1 VPRTSLWKFGLA
13 SSAAV
18 AAVIL
23 AISSVG
29 AHATPAPAK
38 SVAIHIQA
46 KSLVGTLLTVA
57 TEDAIQEAA
66 EQKAAAD
73 AAAALLA
80 KQQQEAA
87 EAAAEAAQDAAEA
100 AAAAAVVSC
109 ESADDLT
116 ADAAE
121 KIAAAAA
128 EAAAEAADAAETP
141 GTPEQP
147 EVAVPDPDAALD
159 ATEATCKAAQQGSDD
174 AGEHHDNESAQG
186 AAHENG
192 GDGSKKGD

>member
-1 VPRTSLWKFGLA
+1 VLKFGLA
-13 SSAAV
+13 TTAAIAGV
-18 AAVIL
+18 VL

-29 AHATPAPAK
+29 AHSRPAPAQTA
-38 SVAIHIQA
+38 AIHVQA
-46 KSLVGTLLTVA
+46 KSVVGTLLKVA
-57 TEDAIQEAA
+57 TEDAIKEAA

-109 ESADDLT
+109 EADQT

-121 KIAAAAA
+121 KAAKEAA
-128 EAAAEAADAAETP
+128 EAAETP
-141 GTPEQP
+141 GTPDQT
-147 EVAVPDPDAALD
+147 EVAAPDPDAALD
-159 ATEATCKAAQQGSDD
+159 ATEAACKAALPNT
-174 AGEHHDNESAQG
+174 EESG
-186 AAHENG
+186 DFG
-192 GDGSKKGD
+192 GDHQHTDGADNKAADRSKKGD